1 MRKTGVFPALFCE
14 LAAAG
19 EASGTLPE
27 MVLKAATFY
36 EGEVNRMLNSLSSL
50 VEPILIAIVGVI
62 VGFLA
67 ITILGPILRAV
78 EVLT

>member
-1 MRKTGVFPALFCE
+1 M
-14 LAAAG
+14 
-19 EASGTLPE
+19 PE
-27 MVLKAATFY
+27 MVSKASEFY

-50 VEPILIAIVGVI
+50 VEPILIAIVGVV

-67 ITILGPILRAV
+67 ITVLGPILRAV